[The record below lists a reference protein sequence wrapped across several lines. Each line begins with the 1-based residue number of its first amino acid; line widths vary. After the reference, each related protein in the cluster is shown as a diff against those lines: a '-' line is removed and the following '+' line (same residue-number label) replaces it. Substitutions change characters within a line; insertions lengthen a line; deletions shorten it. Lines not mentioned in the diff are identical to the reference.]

1 MCRGARIKEM
11 VRKLKILYKNETPL
25 DVIHHRNIVVCY
37 LDENCVSKGAY
48 KKLFGTQ
55 FIYINTKLCDYESR
69 MTYAHELG
77 HSILH
82 PDIDTFE
89 LKRTNPL
96 SLTKYENE
104 AQIFAAEFLLDDD
117 ILEKYP
123 DKTIFDIAREEYVS
137 VELVKLKIANLQ
149 KHNNFYEFNN
159 LKESNFADYYTI

>member
-1 MCRGARIKEM
+1 MHT
-11 VRKLKILYKNETPL
+11 NL
-25 DVIHHRNIVVCY
+25 DIQY
-37 LDENCVSKGAY
+37 
-48 KKLFGTQ
+48 
-55 FIYINTKLCDYESR
+55 FIQ
-69 MTYAHELG
+69 
-77 HSILH
+77 
-82 PDIDTFE
+82 